1 MLSAGA
7 VKPGLTKLSQEFERE
22 HSVSLQVEFATA
34 PAIAKRIAGNETF
47 DIVIAPLALLASTQS
62 TLLGRIGVGVMVRDG
77 AALPNIARAKQL
89 TQSLLDSASIMFNQA
104 STGLYIDNLLK
115 RLAIVVQVEA
125 RITRCGDFA
134 AVRDLIAASHDNA
147 IGFGATTVIAES
159 AGQGVTYAGPLP
171 AELQNYTSYAAAL
184 TASTTAGEAKAFID
198 YLATPAARSILKSA
212 GID

>member
-7 VKPGLTKLSQEFERE
+7 VKPGLTKLIEAFERDR
-22 HSVSLQVEFATA
+22 SVNIQVEFATA
-34 PAIAKRIAGNETF
+34 PAIAKRITNNESF
-47 DIVIAPLALLASTQS
+47 DIVIAPTDQMKSKQS
-62 TLLGRIGVGVMVRDG
+62 TLLGRIGVGVMLRDG
-77 AALPNIARAKQL
+77 AAPPNIATVERLKQ
-89 TQSLLDSASIMFNQA
+89 TLLDSDSLVFNQA

-115 RLAIVVQVEA
+115 RLAIAAHVEA

-134 AVRDLIAASHDNA
+134 AVRQRIADGRGNA
-147 IGFGATTVIAES
+147 IGFGATTVIVES

-184 TASTTAGEAKAFID
+184 TASADDAAKAFMD
-198 YLATPAARSILKSA
+198 YLASPAAAAILKSI